1 MDDKIEKSQQKK
13 LVKAITNVENT
24 LELLDE
30 MYAERPYKP
39 TGDAICIMQGALREL
54 KKQL

>member
-1 MDDKIEKSQQKK
+1 MDEKQEKTQQKK

-24 LELLDE
+24 LDLLDE

-39 TGDAICIMQGALREL
+39 TGDAIVTMQGALREL